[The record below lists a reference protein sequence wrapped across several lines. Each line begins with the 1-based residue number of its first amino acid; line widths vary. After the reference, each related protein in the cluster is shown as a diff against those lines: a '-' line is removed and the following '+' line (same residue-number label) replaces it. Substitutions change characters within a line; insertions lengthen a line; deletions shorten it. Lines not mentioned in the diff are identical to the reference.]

1 MELNPSPT
9 LITPLFPHDPV
20 LDPPEREDLQFIL
33 ESPQKIVDSLQVLA
47 RSVLIFGLSAL
58 YLVEQATFRACA
70 FDVWVTTVER
80 ELEPKREHNYES
92 VVAKEEASS
101 QFLSFH
107 LQKAERLET
116 LCGHLDLVKKMLRL
130 CADRELQDLVVND
143 AIAIAYIVAWIII
156 TDAEELKNVLANN
169 EQEDKTAA
177 FVRAVWD
184 DTLECR
190 QMSKYNQKKL
200 ELGHFT
206 YYEICRQLLDD
217 LSLHVGMPTESIF
230 NKKSEMNNYSLA
242 EFLGSSSNQFPM
254 PSSMKK
260 ALLQYDFRHKF
271 EEPDLTTQMTEDLPF
286 YHASTSKSMGSS
298 FKTAVFPTSTSTQVM
313 QFERLIPKVTMPK
326 LLSNDSTFAI
336 LGAADGGTSIV
347 SLQLAINTFELI
359 YTSAKKMS
367 LHRGLAAI
375 LILQCDEVL
384 VTIRDNADKADRPK
398 LHAAIDKTIET
409 FTAIRLDMAI
419 WSSYNTW
426 RCWWERHTIEDKLH
440 EYRILVEHSLD
451 ILGLS
456 ANFADD
462 LDGVGNIKKGK
473 AAEKGDQQ
481 EFSDIRHEVQEIQ
494 ALVSRL
500 HNTRK
505 SISPGSTK
513 YEDGT
518 NTLRE
523 LTIKP
528 KHNVL
533 RPPNVE
539 SESLQIVEHPLFS
552 NPIQRGS
559 SYSDIRATH
568 PTASTMR
575 QHGDLLFPNRFGPS
589 DPPYSGRAP
598 SRNCR
603 PSEFTD
609 SSLPRVL
616 LPESGYPPRMPSP
629 SSIPRTPQ
637 LSMPTHYEGPAPSS
651 GYQMTFP
658 ATPDPSPFASDASF
672 PRGRS
677 EHVGSLS
684 IPYSPD
690 YGSSQSSMNPAQP
703 HRRFPTNPSPPTTYE
718 YNYHKGVD
726 SQPPSGSP
734 PFRESPEDAYSP
746 GFPGHSPPSILV
758 HSNQYSPPH
767 STYFPPTP
775 DFQSIG
781 TRSQPDHF
789 RPFSGPH
796 SRQTTL
802 PTEHP
807 NNRIPSPSRQSTA
820 PHSHYRFTD
829 SFTSRSTYQP
839 WTPFTPPFSPP
850 SNQLFLQASPPYN
863 EYMNVI
869 RDTQV
874 EQSDDNSWLNIFRR
888 PVRLDGDMPVM
899 GPPAAWTLPDFEEQP
914 LIPGPRVE
922 MPPIQPIAFDIPLT
936 MPGSNKQME
945 YQYSQCTG
953 MKKGLFIG
961 INYLR
966 TPKAALQGCIND
978 ANDMKNFVIRK
989 FGYKEEDIVIL
1000 TDDTRDSRK
1009 YPSKANII
1017 RALLWLVR
1025 DASANDSLFFHC
1037 KSSKD

>member
-9 LITPLFPHDPV
+9 LITPLFPDDPV

-33 ESPQKIVDSLQVLA
+33 ESPQEIVDSLQVLA

-58 YLVEQATFRACA
+58 YLVEQATFRVCA
-70 FDVWVTTVER
+70 FDAWVTTVER

-92 VVAKEEASS
+92 LVAKEEAYSR
-101 QFLSFH
+101 FLSFR

-116 LCGHLDLVKKMLRL
+116 LRGHLDSVKKMLRL
-130 CADRELQDLVVND
+130 CADRELKDLVVND
-143 AIAIAYIVAWIII
+143 AITIAYIVAWIII
-156 TDAEELKNVLANN
+156 TDAEELKNVLDDNK
-169 EQEDKTAA
+169 QEGTTAA

-217 LSLHVGMPTESIF
+217 LSLQVGMPTESIF

-298 FKTAVFPTSTSTQVM
+298 FKTAVFPTSTSIQVM

-367 LHRGLAAI
+367 LHRGLAAV

-384 VTIRDNADKADRPK
+384 VTIRDNADKADRSK
-398 LHAAIDKTIET
+398 LHAAINKTIET

-426 RCWWERHTIEDKLH
+426 RCWWERRTIEDKLH
-440 EYRILVEHSLD
+440 EYRILVRHSLD

-481 EFSDIRHEVQEIQ
+481 EFSDIKHEVQEIQ

-505 SISPGSTK
+505 SSSPGSTK

-528 KHNVL
+528 KHYVL

-559 SYSDIRATH
+559 SYSDIRAAH
-568 PTASTMR
+568 PTASTYMR
-575 QHGDLLFPNRFGPS
+575 QLGDLLFPNRFGPS
-589 DPPYSGRAP
+589 DPPYSGRPP

-616 LPESGYPPRMPSP
+616 LPEFPRMPSP
-629 SSIPRTPQ
+629 LSIPRTPQ
-637 LSMPTHYEGPAPSS
+637 LTMSIHHKGPV
-651 GYQMTFP
+651 
-658 ATPDPSPFASDASF
+658 PSPFPSDTFF
-672 PRGRS
+672 PGSGRS

-703 HRRFPTNPSPPTTYE
+703 HRHFPSSSSPSTYE
-718 YNYHKGVD
+718 YNFHSVVLDGQTL
-726 SQPPSGSP
+726 SSSP
-734 PFRESPEDAYSP
+734 PFEESPEEVYSP
-746 GFPGHSPPSILV
+746 GFPDHSPPSILI
-758 HSNQYSPPH
+758 HPNNYSPPQ

-775 DFQSIG
+775 NFQPIG

-789 RPFSGPH
+789 PPFSSPR

-802 PTEHP
+802 PTERP
-807 NNRIPSPSRQSTA
+807 NIRIPSPIRLSAA
-820 PHSHYRFTD
+820 PHSPYQFTD

-839 WTPFTPPFSPP
+839 STPFAPSYLPP

-863 EYMNVI
+863 EYLSAI
-869 RDTQV
+869 RDSQL
-874 EQSDDNSWLNIFRR
+874 EERNDNGWLNIFHR
-888 PVRLDGDMPVM
+888 PAWLDDDMPM
-899 GPPAAWTLPDFEEQP
+899 TMSPPAAGTLPDFDEQP
-914 LIPGPRVE
+914 LIPGPR
-922 MPPIQPIAFDIPLT
+922 
-936 MPGSNKQME
+936 G
-945 YQYSQCTG
+945 
-953 MKKGLFIG
+953 
-961 INYLR
+961 
-966 TPKAALQGCIND
+966 
-978 ANDMKNFVIRK
+978 
-989 FGYKEEDIVIL
+989 
-1000 TDDTRDSRK
+1000 
-1009 YPSKANII
+1009 
-1017 RALLWLVR
+1017 
-1025 DASANDSLFFHC
+1025 
-1037 KSSKD
+1037 